1 MKKLIMPPLTPKSRK
16 QSMKSIEQ
24 PSKLFNLYNINPN
37 MRSSLLPYVKI
48 QFNNGISHRALIDT
62 GAFANFIS
70 NRLLQQITGTDK
82 NTIKLEQPDCTSVKM
97 AGGQLVRIEK
107 QAEIKFKL
115 ANREF
120 VEDFLV
126 LS

>member
-1 MKKLIMPPLTPKSRK
+1 
-16 QSMKSIEQ
+16 
-24 PSKLFNLYNINPN
+24 

-48 QFNNGISHRALIDT
+48 KFHNGISRRALIDT
-62 GAFANFIS
+62 GACANVIS
-70 NRLLQQITGTDK
+70 NRLLQEITEIDK
-82 NTIKLEQPDCTSVKM
+82 NTVKLKQPDCTSVKM

-115 ANREF
+115 AHREF

-126 LS
+126 FFPQ